1 MITQLPLQGLELQAL
16 LYIYRGKGNHWI
28 SDIKLKFGSA
38 NGNIVQALTSLSEQ
52 GYLTLILDKKNCEL
66 TEKGWSFYNAYNKIG
81 NSYIHENQLDH
92 AIMLFL
98 SKLKVGISTE
108 FFPSV
113 ILDKAFIETP
123 TLSNS
128 QSLHDYMHHNCKL
141 KYCYTETGLL
151 SDNGKDYFES
161 HLKKKENES
170 EKQSLELQHLKD
182 SIEQIEMKLQDYP
195 LDRRQKN
202 WGFILSI
209 IAIVIAAISLLV
221 QIIKS

>member
-52 GYLTLILDKKNCEL
+52 GYLSLILDKKDCEL
-66 TEKGWSFYNAYNKIG
+66 TEKGWFFFNAYNKIG

-98 SKLKVGISTE
+98 SQLKVGISKE

-113 ILDKAFIETP
+113 ILDKAFIESP
-123 TLSNS
+123 TLANS
-128 QSLHDYMHHNCKL
+128 QSLHDYMHHNSKL

-151 SDNGKDYFES
+151 SDHGKDYFED
-161 HLKKKENES
+161 HLDKKEKES
-170 EKQSLELQHLKD
+170 EKQSLEFQHLKD
-182 SIEQIEMKLQDYP
+182 SIEQLEMKLKDYP
-195 LDRRQKN
+195 LVRKQKI
-202 WGFILSI
+202 WAFIISI
-209 IAIVIAAISLLV
+209 IAIGIAAISLLL
-221 QIIKS
+221 QILKS